1 MFNIVIGAV
10 IGILICSL
18 CASNKIN
25 DLYIETI
32 IYYAEWRSYKMRL
45 QTMLTAKSTINKKYA
60 TVFVTIDRKTRI
72 AYINERGYRAL
83 KNKLIH
89 WEFDNEELRALEIF
103 KIEYN

>member
-1 MFNIVIGAV
+1 
-10 IGILICSL
+10 
-18 CASNKIN
+18 
-25 DLYIETI
+25 
-32 IYYAEWRSYKMRL
+32 MRL

-72 AYINERGYRAL
+72 AHINERGYRAL

-89 WEFDNEELRALEIF
+89 WEFDNEELRVLGIF

>member
-1 MFNIVIGAV
+1 
-10 IGILICSL
+10 
-18 CASNKIN
+18 
-25 DLYIETI
+25 
-32 IYYAEWRSYKMRL
+32 MRL

-83 KNKLIH
+83 KNRLIH
-89 WEFDNEELRALEIF
+89 WQFDNEELRASGIF

>member
-1 MFNIVIGAV
+1 MLGVVIGAV
-10 IGILICSL
+10 IGIFICSL
-18 CASNKIN
+18 CTSNKIT
-25 DLYIETI
+25 DLYLKTI
-32 IYYAEWRSYKMRL
+32 IYCVDWRSCRMRL

-83 KNKLIH
+83 KNRLIH
-89 WEFDNEELRALEIF
+89 WQFDNEELRALGIF